1 LKWSIKAMTT
11 DIQGRSGFYNS
22 FESELNTLKTDQ
34 NDPLINRL
42 FFPLEKLKSD
52 CSKKKMLGCNE

>member
-1 LKWSIKAMTT
+1 MTT

-22 FESELNTLKTDQ
+22 FESELNALKIDQ
-34 NDPLINRL
+34 NEPLINRL